1 MNWIKRAFR
10 SISYHKKNT
19 ILMFLSFLI
28 LSILILF
35 GLCIRAAS
43 RERIWKIRTSIG
55 GSVLVSNERQ
65 IYSEEPRGVNSIS
78 HQKYLELCAD
88 ERIRFG
94 SCNTVTAALADNFT
108 AEIMDGQEENGTEN
122 IYVEG
127 SSDPV
132 EYFSSVSSVVTL
144 ISGHVP
150 QNAEEAVVS
159 DGIAERN
166 GLGIGDTIAVLSPY
180 TKERYTFKISGIY
193 STNEAAYSGNVVYNN
208 PANAIYT
215 LDTPVYEMNENDNVK
230 EITLQLKD
238 PEEGRAFA
246 EDAKKMPEYIKEEYD
261 MDYTVNVSA
270 YKAVADSLKSLAG
283 ISNLMVIVSV
293 ILGTITLSFLIL
305 MNLRDRMFEIGI
317 LLSVGETK
325 MRIMLQMLMESFCPV
340 LLAITAGVIFS
351 YPLANVI
358 KIAVDLSNGVQAAIK
373 TQQIIIL
380 YLCGMGVVLASSMVM
395 VYQIVRYQPKKILM
409 ME

>member
-43 RERIWKIRTSIG
+43 RERIWEIRTSIG

-88 ERIRFG
+88 
-94 SCNTVTAALADNFT
+94 
-108 AEIMDGQEENGTEN
+108 EN

-166 GLGIGDTIAVLSPY
+166 RLGIGDTIAVLSPY

>member
-43 RERIWKIRTSIG
+43 RERIWEIRTSIG

-293 ILGTITLSFLIL
+293 ILGTI
-305 MNLRDRMFEIGI
+305 MFEICI

-395 VYQIVRYQPKKILM
+395 EYQIVRYQPKKILM

>member
-43 RERIWKIRTSIG
+43 RERIWEIRTSIG

-166 GLGIGDTIAVLSPY
+166 GLGIGDTIFHH
-180 TKERYTFKISGIY
+180 TQRSGIH
-193 STNEAAYSGNVVYNN
+193 
-208 PANAIYT
+208 
-215 LDTPVYEMNENDNVK
+215 
-230 EITLQLKD
+230 
-238 PEEGRAFA
+238 
-246 EDAKKMPEYIKEEYD
+246 
-261 MDYTVNVSA
+261 
-270 YKAVADSLKSLAG
+270 LKSVVFTVRTRQLTVEMWY
-283 ISNLMVIVSV
+283 I
-293 ILGTITLSFLIL
+293 ITQ
-305 MNLRDRMFEIGI
+305 
-317 LLSVGETK
+317 
-325 MRIMLQMLMESFCPV
+325 QMLSIPWIHQFM
-340 LLAITAGVIFS
+340 
-351 YPLANVI
+351 
-358 KIAVDLSNGVQAAIK
+358 
-373 TQQIIIL
+373 
-380 YLCGMGVVLASSMVM
+380 
-395 VYQIVRYQPKKILM
+395 R
-409 ME
+409 

>member
-1 MNWIKRAFR
+1 M
-10 SISYHKKNT
+10 
-19 ILMFLSFLI
+19 
-28 LSILILF
+28 
-35 GLCIRAAS
+35 
-43 RERIWKIRTSIG
+43 
-55 GSVLVSNERQ
+55 LVSNERQ

-230 EITLQLKD
+230 EITLQL
-238 PEEGRAFA
+238 EGPGRR
-246 EDAKKMPEYIKEEYD
+246 
-261 MDYTVNVSA
+261 
-270 YKAVADSLKSLAG
+270 KS
-283 ISNLMVIVSV
+283 V
-293 ILGTITLSFLIL
+293 
-305 MNLRDRMFEIGI
+305 
-317 LLSVGETK
+317 
-325 MRIMLQMLMESFCPV
+325 C
-340 LLAITAGVIFS
+340 
-351 YPLANVI
+351 
-358 KIAVDLSNGVQAAIK
+358 
-373 TQQIIIL
+373 
-380 YLCGMGVVLASSMVM
+380 
-395 VYQIVRYQPKKILM
+395 
-409 ME
+409 

>member
-43 RERIWKIRTSIG
+43 RERIWEIRTSIG

-293 ILGTITLSFLIL
+293 ILGTITI
-305 MNLRDRMFEIGI
+305 
-317 LLSVGETK
+317 
-325 MRIMLQMLMESFCPV
+325 RI
-340 LLAITAGVIFS
+340 
-351 YPLANVI
+351 
-358 KIAVDLSNGVQAAIK
+358 
-373 TQQIIIL
+373 
-380 YLCGMGVVLASSMVM
+380 
-395 VYQIVRYQPKKILM
+395 
-409 ME
+409 

>member
-43 RERIWKIRTSIG
+43 RERIWEIRTSIG

-180 TKERYTFKISGIY
+180 TKERYTFKNQWYLQYERGSLQWKCGI
-193 STNEAAYSGNVVYNN
+193 
-208 PANAIYT
+208 
-215 LDTPVYEMNENDNVK
+215 
-230 EITLQLKD
+230 
-238 PEEGRAFA
+238 
-246 EDAKKMPEYIKEEYD
+246 
-261 MDYTVNVSA
+261 
-270 YKAVADSLKSLAG
+270 
-283 ISNLMVIVSV
+283 
-293 ILGTITLSFLIL
+293 
-305 MNLRDRMFEIGI
+305 
-317 LLSVGETK
+317 
-325 MRIMLQMLMESFCPV
+325 
-340 LLAITAGVIFS
+340 
-351 YPLANVI
+351 
-358 KIAVDLSNGVQAAIK
+358 
-373 TQQIIIL
+373 
-380 YLCGMGVVLASSMVM
+380 
-395 VYQIVRYQPKKILM
+395 
-409 ME
+409 

>member
-43 RERIWKIRTSIG
+43 RERIWEIRTSIG

-261 MDYTVNVSA
+261 
-270 YKAVADSLKSLAG
+270 
-283 ISNLMVIVSV
+283 
-293 ILGTITLSFLIL
+293 
-305 MNLRDRMFEIGI
+305 IGI

>member
-1 MNWIKRAFR
+1 MAP
-10 SISYHKKNT
+10 SI
-19 ILMFLSFLI
+19 
-28 LSILILF
+28 
-35 GLCIRAAS
+35 
-43 RERIWKIRTSIG
+43 
-55 GSVLVSNERQ
+55 
-65 IYSEEPRGVNSIS
+65 
-78 HQKYLELCAD
+78 
-88 ERIRFG
+88 
-94 SCNTVTAALADNFT
+94 
-108 AEIMDGQEENGTEN
+108 
-122 IYVEG
+122 
-127 SSDPV
+127 
-132 EYFSSVSSVVTL
+132 
-144 ISGHVP
+144 
-150 QNAEEAVVS
+150 
-159 DGIAERN
+159 
-166 GLGIGDTIAVLSPY
+166 
-180 TKERYTFKISGIY
+180 KISGIY
-193 STNEAAYSGNVVYNN
+193 STNEAAYSGNAVYNN

>member
-1 MNWIKRAFR
+1 
-10 SISYHKKNT
+10 
-19 ILMFLSFLI
+19 MFLSFLI

-43 RERIWKIRTSIG
+43 RERIWEIRTSIG

-166 GLGIGDTIAVLSPY
+166 GLGIGDTIAVLF
-180 TKERYTFKISGIY
+180 TIHKRSGIH
-193 STNEAAYSGNVVYNN
+193 
-208 PANAIYT
+208 
-215 LDTPVYEMNENDNVK
+215 
-230 EITLQLKD
+230 
-238 PEEGRAFA
+238 
-246 EDAKKMPEYIKEEYD
+246 
-261 MDYTVNVSA
+261 
-270 YKAVADSLKSLAG
+270 LKSVVFTVRTRQLTVEMWY
-283 ISNLMVIVSV
+283 I
-293 ILGTITLSFLIL
+293 ITQ
-305 MNLRDRMFEIGI
+305 
-317 LLSVGETK
+317 
-325 MRIMLQMLMESFCPV
+325 QMLSIPWIHQFM
-340 LLAITAGVIFS
+340 
-351 YPLANVI
+351 
-358 KIAVDLSNGVQAAIK
+358 
-373 TQQIIIL
+373 
-380 YLCGMGVVLASSMVM
+380 
-395 VYQIVRYQPKKILM
+395 R
-409 ME
+409 

>member
-43 RERIWKIRTSIG
+43 RERIWEIRTSIG

-144 ISGHVP
+144 ILNVYRSFVYGERT
-150 QNAEEAVVS
+150 AMVS
-159 DGIAERN
+159 PIP
-166 GLGIGDTIAVLSPY
+166 SPFRSAIPSL
-180 TKERYTFKISGIY
+180 TTASSAFCGTCPEISVTTVRTRQLTVEMRYI
-193 STNEAAYSGNVVYNN
+193 
-208 PANAIYT
+208 
-215 LDTPVYEMNENDNVK
+215 
-230 EITLQLKD
+230 ITQ
-238 PEEGRAFA
+238 
-246 EDAKKMPEYIKEEYD
+246 
-261 MDYTVNVSA
+261 
-270 YKAVADSLKSLAG
+270 
-283 ISNLMVIVSV
+283 
-293 ILGTITLSFLIL
+293 
-305 MNLRDRMFEIGI
+305 
-317 LLSVGETK
+317 
-325 MRIMLQMLMESFCPV
+325 QMLSIPWIHQFM
-340 LLAITAGVIFS
+340 
-351 YPLANVI
+351 
-358 KIAVDLSNGVQAAIK
+358 
-373 TQQIIIL
+373 
-380 YLCGMGVVLASSMVM
+380 
-395 VYQIVRYQPKKILM
+395 R
-409 ME
+409 